1 MANVFEECL
10 KEEKKMIAFL
20 TDKIWDIMII
30 PELYDRF
37 TDRERDTVNTI
48 RNHFDDADR
57 YVLDETDKEW
67 NKTL

>member
-20 TDKIWDIMII
+20 ADKIWDIMIT

-57 YVLDETDKEW
+57 YALDETDKEW